1 MHLHFLKF
9 ELKYQFKKYKTIY
22 FLKADKYTFLM
33 DVFFI
38 KKFEAIGGNDVM
50 MNEK

>member
-1 MHLHFLKF
+1 M
-9 ELKYQFKKYKTIY
+9 YKTIY

-50 MNEK
+50 MNEKQGI